1 MNDPLSSEPA
11 LPPTTDTS
19 LRLHC
24 PACTQELIL
33 EPEHLGLEGPCPAC
47 TVLIVARAD
56 EAGSIT
62 VQLLRDA
69 APPKD
74 ATSPEESVPST
85 SSERSVPAASTS
97 PSNSSAHLTPA
108 LESPSPPLASAGGTV
123 LRTKSGIFVEARR
136 LHRRPSPVLLG
147 LIALVLI
154 AGFTAAAAI
163 SLRRSGNL
171 FDFRRPVI
179 VVPVPIPAAAV
190 PMNPPPMEEAVP
202 IVEKPAPALAESS
215 LPESVPAKVAAP
227 PSPTP
232 PAAKPVPPD
241 SVPSDS
247 APDDA
252 QKAVLGA
259 AANKAL
265 RDFLN
270 SERPWEKLRHVLEP
284 EEDLLSI
291 LEYRDDNPIA
301 PDASV
306 ASWEPIRVAA
316 ARRWVSV
323 GTLVERDGSKHT
335 VCLVHQDS
343 DGTAKLDFSLYWQNR
358 KDRLTPFVQGP
369 PVDRPLTL
377 RVLLRQIPGEPN
389 RFEIRQAFATFP
401 PVTLSLPAED
411 PLLAELQGR
420 TSLDAPTRAVIEL
433 VWKPSAAEAA
443 TAGTDPAQRTPTI
456 AKLVRWELWTR

>member
-1 MNDPLSSEPA
+1 M
-11 LPPTTDTS
+11 TDTS

-74 ATSPEESVPST
+74 AATPEESVPA
-85 SSERSVPAASTS
+85 ES
-97 PSNSSAHLTPA
+97 PSPASSPSAHLVPA

-123 LRTKSGIFVEARR
+123 LRTKSGIFVEAR
-136 LHRRPSPVLLG
+136 HSNRRPSPVLLG
-147 LIALVLI
+147 MVALVLI
-154 AGFTAAAAI
+154 AGLTAAAAI

-202 IVEKPAPALAESS
+202 IVEKPAPALAES
-215 LPESVPAKVAAP
+215 VPAKVAAP

-232 PAAKPVPPD
+232 PAAKPLPTD

-265 RDFLN
+265 RDFLH

-291 LEYRDDNPIA
+291 LEYRDANPIA
-301 PDASV
+301 PEASV
-306 ASWEPIRVAA
+306 AVWEPIRVAA

-323 GTLVERDGSKHT
+323 GTLVDRDGSKHT

-358 KDRLTPFVQGP
+358 KDRLTAFFQGP

-377 RVLLRQIPGEPN
+377 RVLLRQVPSEPN
-389 RFEIRQAFATFP
+389 RFEIRQAFAPFP

-411 PLLAELQGR
+411 PLLAELQGQ
-420 TSLDAPTRAVIEL
+420 TSVDAPTRAVVEL

-443 TAGTDPAQRTPTI
+443 AAGTDPAQRAPTI

>member
-1 MNDPLSSEPA
+1 M
-11 LPPTTDTS
+11 TDTS
-19 LRLHC
+19 LRIHC

-62 VQLLRDA
+62 VDLLQEA
-69 APPKD
+69 APPTE
-74 ATSPEESVPST
+74 AASPEESV
-85 SSERSVPAASTS
+85 RAISTS
-97 PSNSSAHLTPA
+97 PSPSTSHLAPA
-108 LESPSPPLASAGGTV
+108 LESPSPPLPSAGGTV
-123 LRTKSGIFVEARR
+123 LRTKSGISVEARR
-136 LHRRPSPVLLG
+136 LQRRPSPVLLG
-147 LIALVLI
+147 LLGLLVI
-154 AGFTAAAAI
+154 AGLTAAAAI

-179 VVPVPIPAAAV
+179 VVPVPIPAAPV
-190 PMNPPPMEEAVP
+190 PMEPPLVEEAVP
-202 IVEKPAPALAESS
+202 GAPPAEKPASPTAESVAANEPAL
-215 LPESVPAKVAAP
+215 P
-227 PSPTP
+227 PPVP

-241 SVPSDS
+241 SVPTDS
-247 APDDA
+247 TPDDS
-252 QKAVLGA
+252 QKAVLAA

-291 LEYRDDNPIA
+291 LEYRDANPIA
-301 PDASV
+301 ADASV
-306 ASWEPIRVAA
+306 ASWAPIRVAA

-323 GTLVERDGSKHT
+323 GTLMERDGSKHT

-358 KDRLTPFVQGP
+358 KDRLKAFVQGP

-377 RVLLRQIPGEPN
+377 RVLLRQVPGESG
-389 RFEIRQAFATFP
+389 RFEIRQAFAPFP

-411 PLLAELQGR
+411 PLLAELQGK
-420 TSLDAPTRAVIEL
+420 TSPDAPTRAVVEL
-433 VWKPSAAEAA
+433 VWKPSAAEA
-443 TAGTDPAQRTPTI
+443 TAGGTDPAPRAPTI
-456 AKLVRWELWTR
+456 AKLVRWELWSQD

>member
-1 MNDPLSSEPA
+1 M
-11 LPPTTDTS
+11 TDTS

-24 PACTQELIL
+24 PACRQELIL

-47 TVLIVARAD
+47 TVQIVAQAD
-56 EAGSIT
+56 QAGSIT
-62 VQLLRDA
+62 VELLQDA
-69 APPKD
+69 A
-74 ATSPEESVPST
+74 SPEPEA
-85 SSERSVPAASTS
+85 SVPAASSEESVPEVPSS
-97 PSNSSAHLTPA
+97 PSPSPSGTHHAPA
-108 LESPSPPLASAGGTV
+108 LEAPSPPLASAGGTV

-136 LHRRPSPVLLG
+136 SHRRLSPVLLG
-147 LIALVLI
+147 LLALVLI
-154 AGFTAAAAI
+154 AGVTAAAAI

-179 VVPVPIPAAAV
+179 VVPVPIPVAPV
-190 PMNPPPMEEAVP
+190 PMNPPPVEEAVP

-215 LPESVPAKVAAP
+215 LPEPVPAKVVVP
-227 PSPTP
+227 PPPAP

-259 AANKAL
+259 AASKAL
-265 RDFLN
+265 GDFLN

-301 PDASV
+301 PDATV
-306 ASWEPIRVAA
+306 TSWGPIRVAA

-323 GTLVERDGSKHT
+323 GTLVERDGSKHS

-358 KDRLTPFVQGP
+358 KDRLKAFVQGP

-377 RVLLRQIPGEPN
+377 RVLLRQVPGASG
-389 RFEIRQAFATFP
+389 RFEIRQAFAPFP
-401 PVTLSLPAED
+401 PVTLSLHAED
-411 PLLAELQGR
+411 PLLAELEGK
-420 TSLDAPTRAVIEL
+420 TSPDAQTRAVVEL

-443 TAGTDPAQRTPTI
+443 AGGTDPAPRAPAI
-456 AKLVRWELWTR
+456 AKLVRWELWSQD